1 MCKDCQ
7 SNIYLLSHNYSQV
20 VVKVTNH
27 LGIESVT
34 IHWHGML
41 MEGTPWMDGP
51 SYITQCPIPPGAT
64 FVYRFKAI
72 PGGTH
77 WYHAHQESQRLD
89 GLYGLLVVHKS
100 VPNKAEHL
108 MTVQDW
114 IHLDTV
120 GIRTSLPFSSPPG
133 SGDIL
138 DVVSDLGVDGSILTP
153 RKFYSVIF
161 NGRGR
166 FDDST
171 GNTPLSE
178 IVVQQGG
185 KTRIRL
191 VHVGADYLLRVSID
205 GHLIDI
211 VASDGYDLSFGQ
223 KVNYFI
229 INPGESIDFEITTTM
244 SPGPYWIRANTLQA
258 SPQPDQIKG
267 GMAIL
272 RYSNG
277 DMTSEPTT
285 SDWACI
291 GTSRCSVFNCP
302 FGAYSPI
309 DTDCLHLTAAT
320 STANPQQTRLTYGLD
335 AAAGDVD
342 EYFLKF
348 GFVRGTPSING
359 RSYTKTTVPFSQ
371 RSDLEA
377 QRIPC
382 DSPECAGTLCRCTHI
397 IPIDYNR
404 TIQLVA
410 FSTQGTHNL
419 HLHGHNFAVVA
430 DGYSDFD
437 PITGFALGHNPD
449 ITISSDGLT
458 GSWTNGPPTLNTQKP
473 PIKDTV
479 VVPNGGYVVLRFR
492 SLNPGPWF
500 LHCHHE
506 FHQLLGMALV
516 LDEAAESQPAPP
528 SGFPTCGNFE
538 WTQEQFEQY
547 IGY

>member
-1 MCKDCQ
+1 M
-7 SNIYLLSHNYSQV
+7 
-20 VVKVTNH
+20 KVTNH

-51 SYITQCPIPPGAT
+51 AYITQCPIPPGAT
-64 FVYRFKAI
+64 FIYRFKAF

-100 VPNKAEHL
+100 VPSQTEH
-108 MTVQDW
+108 MVTVQDW
-114 IHLDTV
+114 KHLDTV
-120 GIRTSLPFSSPPG
+120 GIRTSLPSSSPPG
-133 SGDIL
+133 SGDVQVARSL
-138 DVVSDLGVDGSILTP
+138 RDQAVDGGSLPP

-171 GNTPLSE
+171 GQTPLSE
-178 IVVQQGG
+178 FVVQQGHT
-185 KTRIRL
+185 TRFRL
-191 VHVGADYLLRVSID
+191 VNTGSDYIFRVSVD
-205 GHLIDI
+205 NHRMDI
-211 VASDGYDLSFGQ
+211 VGSDGYGLSLGQ

-229 INPGESIDFEITTTM
+229 LNPGESMDFEITPTG

-258 SPQPDQIKG
+258 PPEPNQIKG

-285 SDWACI
+285 SDWACTE
-291 GTSRCSVFNCP
+291 TSRCSVFNCP
-302 FGAYSPI
+302 FGAYSPSN
-309 DTDCLHLTAAT
+309 TDCLHLTAAT
-320 STANPQQTRLTYGLD
+320 STATPQQTKLTYGLD
-335 AAAGDVD
+335 TDAGDVD

-348 GFVRGTPSING
+348 GFSRGLSVING
-359 RSYTKTTVPFSQ
+359 RSYSKTTVPFSQ
-371 RSDLEA
+371 RSDLED
-377 QRIPC
+377 QRISC
-382 DSPECAGTLCRCTHI
+382 DSPECTGTACRCTHI
-397 IPIDYNR
+397 IPIQYNR
-404 TIQLVA
+404 VIQLVA

-437 PITGFALGHNPD
+437 PITGFASEDNPD
-449 ITISSDGLT
+449 ITVSSDGLT
-458 GSWTNGPPTLNTQKP
+458 GSWTNGPPSLNTQKP

-506 FHQLLGMALV
+506 FHQMGGMALV
-516 LDEAAESQPAPP
+516 LDEAADRQPSPP

-547 IGY
+547 IGG